1 MTTKKNPYVG
11 PRSFETGEK
20 LYGRD
25 REVRVLTALLIAER
39 IVLLHSPSGA
49 GKTSLLKAGLLPK
62 LREENFNVLPIA
74 RVNIEAPGAPTG
86 ANRYALSLMLAM
98 EEKFPQAE
106 RLPVASLAALNL
118 DEYLT
123 QRAPEADTLLVLDQ
137 FEEVLTIASTDREGK
152 EEFFNQLGSA
162 LRNKTRW
169 ALFSMREDYLGM
181 LSPYV
186 RPIPNRLVT
195 RMRLDLLN
203 AETAIEAIRKPAQT
217 EGIDFTLPAAQML
230 VDDLRLVQV
239 QQPDGKVEKQLGQY
253 VEPVQLQVV
262 CYRLWETLSNEDLDI
277 DEHDLEKVGDVNEAL
292 AEYYALSIA
301 KAAETSGISERV
313 IREWFDRKLITPDN
327 LRGQVRLG
335 VEQSEGLPTQA
346 VRPLIDAHLI
356 RAEQRG
362 QTWLELA
369 HDRLV
374 EPVRS
379 NNRTWFQ
386 KNLSLFQRQAE
397 LWEEK
402 NHSESLLLRGA
413 DLAQAELEARE
424 ISLTPMKKLTSRP
437 AVS

>member
-1 MTTKKNPYVG
+1 
-11 PRSFETGEK
+11 
-20 LYGRD
+20 
-25 REVRVLTALLIAER
+25 
-39 IVLLHSPSGA
+39 
-49 GKTSLLKAGLLPK
+49 
-62 LREENFNVLPIA
+62 
-74 RVNIEAPGAPTG
+74 
-86 ANRYALSLMLAM
+86 
-98 EEKFPQAE
+98 
-106 RLPVASLAALNL
+106 VASLAVLNL

-239 QQPDGKVEKQLGQY
+239 QQPDGKVEKQPGQY

-277 DEHDLEKVGDVNEAL
+277 DEQDLEKVGDVNEAL